1 MEKTVSLQ
9 PNAFLVNVDGKNY
22 SNCDVLGSFYDVVYK
37 NEMKEENKVKDKDK
51 YNSKERNRNPKHF
64 S

>member
-37 NEMKEENKVKDKDK
+37 NGMKEENKVKDKDEVSGK
-51 YNSKERNRNPKHF
+51 AKETSGK
-64 S
+64 